1 MLKQPHRESKRKSYS
16 ATVILLH
23 GVWIGSGIGCHSAVP
38 RSPGVGPT
46 ATNSPSAGE
55 ATLIQPA
62 APQTRAAASQPVTS
76 RPASAAP
83 SPQENARRYLESVL
97 RRCTGLTSYTTE
109 LVRYERRGL
118 LLKSMHG
125 PEHIA
130 AWFRQEPFS
139 VRFRW
144 LDPDVKHGE
153 AVYIAGRYDNR
164 LRFVPRKWIPPVF
177 PGINTV
183 DVQTP
188 VTWGETL
195 NPVTDFG
202 LRRLAERMALKLE
215 AAGPAAS
222 VEYRDRVRLPET
234 ESDAYC
240 LSIEFPRQPA
250 FPQPSQL
257 LYVDCESGLPAG
269 IVMRRADGALHAA
282 YYYTRLN
289 ERAALTEDDFVLDYE
304 RQNRRGAA
312 PSNSGSDDRAA
323 Q

>member
-1 MLKQPHRESKRKSYS
+1 MLKQPHGETKPKSCS
-16 ATVILLH
+16 VTLVLLH
-23 GVWIGSGIGCHSAVP
+23 VVWIGSGMGCHSAIP
-38 RSPGVGPT
+38 RSPGIEPT
-46 ATNSPSAGE
+46 AANSPSAGE
-55 ATLIQPA
+55 ATSIRPA
-62 APQTRAAASQPVTS
+62 APQTSAAASQPVTS

-83 SPQENARRYLESVL
+83 SPQGDSRRYLESVL
-97 RRCTGLTSYTTE
+97 RRCNSLTGYTTE

-118 LLKSMHG
+118 LIKSMHG
-125 PEHIA
+125 PEHIS

-144 LDPDVKHGE
+144 LDPDGKHGE

-215 AAGPAAS
+215 AAGAAAS
-222 VEYRDRVRLPET
+222 VEYRDRVRLQET
-234 ESDAYC
+234 GSDAYC
-240 LSIEFPRQPA
+240 LSIEFPKLPA

-289 ERAALTEDDFVLDYE
+289 VRAELTEDDFVMDYE

-312 PSNSGSDDRAA
+312 PSISGSDDRAA